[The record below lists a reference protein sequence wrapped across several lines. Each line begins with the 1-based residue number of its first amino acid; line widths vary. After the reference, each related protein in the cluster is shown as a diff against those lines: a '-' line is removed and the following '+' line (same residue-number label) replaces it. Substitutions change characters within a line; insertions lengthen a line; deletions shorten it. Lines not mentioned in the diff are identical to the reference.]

1 MTFAHAGG
9 TPVRTDVYEE
19 LQDDPE
25 LGWWMSAIYDTI
37 PYMHTLP
44 KTPHIESVLNPYINS
59 LSQMIAGDL
68 TVEEAL
74 DQAAQLIYDSL
85 TNVGLKVAPL
95 DE

>member
-1 MTFAHAGG
+1 
-9 TPVRTDVYEE
+9 
-19 LQDDPE
+19 
-25 LGWWMSAIYDTI
+25 
-37 PYMHTLP
+37 
-44 KTPHIESVLNPYINS
+44 
-59 LSQMIAGDL
+59 MIAGDL